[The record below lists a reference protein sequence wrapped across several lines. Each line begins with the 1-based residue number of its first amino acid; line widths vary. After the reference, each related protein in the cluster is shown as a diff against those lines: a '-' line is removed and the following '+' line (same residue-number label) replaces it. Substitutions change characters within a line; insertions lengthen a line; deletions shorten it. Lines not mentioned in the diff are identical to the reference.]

1 MPILLARRGQDI
13 PGEKQRGS
21 QNMPKE
27 SSSSVRVYYPR
38 FDRQQLI
45 QRLKEDLEALKEK
58 LPLLLVVLF
67 GSYAKGNYTVASDVD
82 LLVIYEGKDRK
93 DAFAIVKKTISIPHL
108 EPHVYSE
115 SEYEE
120 VKEIIRKMTRDGITL
135 FKRRETI
142 GEI

>member
-1 MPILLARRGQDI
+1 
-13 PGEKQRGS
+13 
-21 QNMPKE
+21 MPKE
-27 SSSSVRVYYPR
+27 SSSSVRVYYPQ

-45 QRLKEDLEALKEK
+45 RRLKEDLEALKEK

-82 LLVIYEGKDRK
+82 LLVVYEGKDRK
-93 DAFAIVKKTISIPHL
+93 DAFATVKKTISIPRL

-120 VKEIIRKMTRDGITL
+120 VKETIRKMTRDGITL